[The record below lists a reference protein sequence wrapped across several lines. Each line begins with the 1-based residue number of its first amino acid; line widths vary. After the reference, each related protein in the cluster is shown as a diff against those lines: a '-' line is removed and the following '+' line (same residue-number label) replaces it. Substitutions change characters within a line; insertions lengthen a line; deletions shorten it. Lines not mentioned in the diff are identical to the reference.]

1 MRALLP
7 LRGIGLLVIGY
18 SQVLV
23 WQETFDDPGATSRWS
38 FGPTPAGL
46 PLTYSNNDPGHNYF
60 VINDANTP
68 ELDGSGNF
76 IRGRRAECGPPN
88 NLPNPYTCLLYT

>member
-1 MRALLP
+1 MRALFAL
-7 LRGIGLLVIGY
+7 GVSGLLVMGY

-46 PLTYSNNDPGHNYF
+46 ALAYSNDDPGHNYF
-60 VINDANTP
+60 V
-68 ELDGSGNF
+68 
-76 IRGRRAECGPPN
+76 
-88 NLPNPYTCLLYT
+88 